1 MADFES
7 QVLSEL
13 RVLKAQMEQLL
24 GIGQPGRLQAMEER
38 VEGHERD
45 LQRWKGVVAAWG
57 GMLAIAHLAIAWF
70 VERR

>member
-13 RVLKAQMEQLL
+13 RVLTSQMEQLL
-24 GIGQPGRLQAMEER
+24 GIGQPGRLHAMEER

-45 LQRWKGVVAAWG
+45 LQRWKGMVSAWG
-57 GMLAIAHLAIAWF
+57 GLLTVAHLAVAWLI
-70 VERR
+70 ERR